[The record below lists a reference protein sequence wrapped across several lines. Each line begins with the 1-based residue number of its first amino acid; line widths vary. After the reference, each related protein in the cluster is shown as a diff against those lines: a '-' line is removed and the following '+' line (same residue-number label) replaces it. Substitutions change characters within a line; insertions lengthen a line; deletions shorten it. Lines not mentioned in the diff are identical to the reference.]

1 MAGYRSWN
9 LALLNLAQLVLQLS
23 AGAGRRVQERVV
35 VPLQRHRGHA
45 LGAGQVPIMRSVCYV
60 ELQTWVREDFTITE
74 KAPTGAFSMLK
85 VPKHGKYM

>member
-45 LGAGQVPIMRSVCYV
+45 LGAGQVPSRRSYV
-60 ELQTWVREDFTITE
+60 ELQTRVREDFTITE
-74 KAPTGAFSMLK
+74 NAPTIKTLC
-85 VPKHGKYM
+85 